1 MVRMA
6 VMGDTES
13 IKGFAAVGLDIYPC
27 DDPQEAV
34 RRFRSLTGGE
44 YGVIYITEAIF
55 SLLDKEIR
63 KLDEQPLPAVI
74 PIPGL
79 TGDTGIGVRRLSE
92 SVEPGGGLGYHFRL
106 ISSGNGTREER
117 RRGKGGKSSR

>member
-1 MVRMA
+1 MA

-34 RRFRSLTGGE
+34 RRFHSLTGGE

-92 SVEPGGGLGYHFRL
+92 SVERAVGSDIICG
-106 ISSGNGTREER
+106 
-117 RRGKGGKSSR
+117 

>member
-44 YGVIYITEAIF
+44 YGVIYI
-55 SLLDKEIR
+55 R

-92 SVEPGGGLGYHFRL
+92 SVERAVGSDIIFG
-106 ISSGNGTREER
+106 
-117 RRGKGGKSSR
+117 

>member
-55 SLLDKEIR
+55 FPAGQGDQEAGRTASC
-63 KLDEQPLPAVI
+63 LP
-74 PIPGL
+74 
-79 TGDTGIGVRRLSE
+79 
-92 SVEPGGGLGYHFRL
+92 
-106 ISSGNGTREER
+106 SSPS
-117 RRGKGGKSSR
+117 RG

>member
-55 SLLDKEIR
+55 SLLD
-63 KLDEQPLPAVI
+63 EQPLPAVI

-92 SVEPGGGLGYHFRL
+92 SVERAVGSDIIFG
-106 ISSGNGTREER
+106 
-117 RRGKGGKSSR
+117 